1 MSQNNQVT
9 SILLVG
15 VGGQGTILASKI
27 LGDVALAQGYDVKV
41 SEIHGM
47 AQRGGSVVTHVKWGQ
62 KVHSPLIEA
71 GQADY
76 IIATEQLEAL
86 RWVKYLKPG
95 GTLITNLQQIYPVP
109 VILGVQDYPENIIAR
124 LEAKVNTKA
133 IDALGKALA
142 CGNGKAANVVL
153 IGVLAQIMGLPKDL
167 WLGALEKRVPA
178 KFLEV
183 NQAAF
188 AAGFES

>member
-9 SILLVG
+9 SVLIVG

-47 AQRGGSVVTHVKWGQ
+47 AQRGGSVVTHVKWGH
-62 KVHSPLIEA
+62 KVNSPLIEE

-76 IIATEQLEAL
+76 IIATEQLEAI
-86 RWVKYLKPG
+86 RWVKYLKSG
-95 GTLITNLQQIYPVP
+95 GTVIANLQQIYPVP

-124 LEAKVNTKA
+124 LEDKVNIKA

-153 IGVLAQIMGLPKDL
+153 VGVLAQMMGLPKEM
-167 WLGALEKRVPA
+167 WLGAIEKRVPA
-178 KFLEV
+178 KFLAV

-188 AAGFES
+188 VAGFES